1 MQQSHPSVTHWDDKR
16 EDARIMEKY
25 IILILSYIL
34 GSIPFSLIIAKI
46 NGINLREVGSG
57 NIGATNVARTGNK
70 RLAVLA
76 LFLDSLKG
84 FVGVYT
90 AQQFCDNNDFYIYVS
105 AILAVLGHMF
115 PIWLR
120 FNGGKGVATTLG
132 VLVALNISIALAFV
146 FVWLIVFFTFRY
158 SSLASLAATAI
169 AVVISF
175 FFQKELFLVLLT
187 AAILIFLK
195 HYKNIANLLQ
205 GRERKFL

>member
-1 MQQSHPSVTHWDDKR
+1 
-16 EDARIMEKY
+16 ME
-25 IILILSYIL
+25 IFVVFVLSYIL

-146 FVWLIVFFTFRY
+146 FVWPIVFFIFRY
-158 SSLASLAATAI
+158 SSLASLAANAAAVI
-169 AVVISF
+169 ASF
-175 FFQKELFLVLLT
+175 FFQKELFLILLT
-187 AAILIFLK
+187 VAILIFLK

>member
-1 MQQSHPSVTHWDDKR
+1 MIEIFVVFV
-16 EDARIMEKY
+16 
-25 IILILSYIL
+25 LSYIL

-146 FVWLIVFFTFRY
+146 FVWLIVFFIFRY
-158 SSLASLAATAI
+158 SSLASLAANAAAVI
-169 AVVISF
+169 ASF
-175 FFQKELFLVLLT
+175 FFQKELFLILLT
-187 AAILIFLK
+187 VAILIFLK

>member
-1 MQQSHPSVTHWDDKR
+1 MIEIFVVFV
-16 EDARIMEKY
+16 
-25 IILILSYIL
+25 LSYIL

-70 RLAVLA
+70 RLAVLT

-146 FVWLIVFFTFRY
+146 FVWLIVFFIFRY
-158 SSLASLAATAI
+158 SSLASLAANAAAVI
-169 AVVISF
+169 ASF
-175 FFQKELFLVLLT
+175 FFQKELFLILLT
-187 AAILIFLK
+187 VAILIFLK

-205 GRERKFL
+205 GREHKFL

>member
-1 MQQSHPSVTHWDDKR
+1 
-16 EDARIMEKY
+16 MEKY

-70 RLAVLA
+70 FLAAIA
-76 LFLDSLKG
+76 LFLDTSKG
-84 FVGVYT
+84 FIAVYT

-132 VLVALNISIALAFV
+132 VLVALNISIALALAFI
-146 FVWLIVFFTFRY
+146 FVWLIVFFIFRY
-158 SSLASLAATAI
+158 SSLASLAANAAAVI
-169 AVVISF
+169 ASF
-175 FFQKELFLVLLT
+175 FFQKELFLILLT
-187 AAILIFLK
+187 VAILIFLK

-205 GRERKFL
+205 GREHKFL

>member
-1 MQQSHPSVTHWDDKR
+1 
-16 EDARIMEKY
+16 MEKY

-132 VLVALNISIALAFV
+132 VLIALNISIALAFV
-146 FVWLIVFFTFRY
+146 FFWLIVFFIFRY
-158 SSLASLAATAI
+158 SSLASLAATAAAVI
-169 AVVISF
+169 ASF
-175 FFQKELFLVLLT
+175 FFQKELFLILLT
-187 AAILIFLK
+187 VAILIFLK
-195 HYKNIANLLQ
+195 HYRNIANLLQ
-205 GRERKFL
+205 GREHKFL

>member
-1 MQQSHPSVTHWDDKR
+1 
-16 EDARIMEKY
+16 MEKY

-70 RLAVLA
+70 FLAAIA
-76 LFLDSLKG
+76 LFLDTSKG
-84 FVGVYT
+84 FIAVYT

-105 AILAVLGHMF
+105 AILAVLGHIF

-132 VLVALNISIALAFV
+132 VLIALNISIALAFV
-146 FVWLIVFFTFRY
+146 FVWLIVFFIFRY
-158 SSLASLAATAI
+158 SSLASLAATAAAVI
-169 AVVISF
+169 ASF
-175 FFQKELFLVLLT
+175 FFQKELFLILLT
-187 AAILIFLK
+187 VAILIFLK

-205 GRERKFL
+205 GREHKFL

>member
-1 MQQSHPSVTHWDDKR
+1 
-16 EDARIMEKY
+16 ME
-25 IILILSYIL
+25 IFVVFVLSYIL

-146 FVWLIVFFTFRY
+146 FVWLIVFFIFRY
-158 SSLASLAATAI
+158 SSLASLAANAAAVI
-169 AVVISF
+169 ASF
-175 FFQKELFLVLLT
+175 FFQKELFLILLT
-187 AAILIFLK
+187 VAILIFLK

-205 GRERKFL
+205 GREHKFL

>member
-1 MQQSHPSVTHWDDKR
+1 
-16 EDARIMEKY
+16 ME
-25 IILILSYIL
+25 IFVVFVLSYIL

-70 RLAVLA
+70 FLAAIA
-76 LFLDSLKG
+76 LFLDTSKG
-84 FVGVYT
+84 FIAVYT

-132 VLVALNISIALAFV
+132 VLIALNISIALAFV
-146 FVWLIVFFTFRY
+146 FVWLIVFFIFRY
-158 SSLASLAATAI
+158 SSLASLAATAAAVI
-169 AVVISF
+169 ASF
-175 FFQKELFLVLLT
+175 FFQKELFLILLT
-187 AAILIFLK
+187 VAILIFLK

-205 GRERKFL
+205 GREHKFL

>member
-1 MQQSHPSVTHWDDKR
+1 MIEIFVVFV
-16 EDARIMEKY
+16 
-25 IILILSYIL
+25 LSYIL

-132 VLVALNISIALAFV
+132 VLVALNISIALALAFV
-146 FVWLIVFFTFRY
+146 FVWLIVFFIFRY
-158 SSLASLAATAI
+158 SSLASLAANAAAVI
-169 AVVISF
+169 ASF
-175 FFQKELFLVLLT
+175 FFQKELFLILLT
-187 AAILIFLK
+187 VAILIFLK

-205 GRERKFL
+205 GREHKFL

>member
-1 MQQSHPSVTHWDDKR
+1 MIEIFVVFV
-16 EDARIMEKY
+16 
-25 IILILSYIL
+25 LSYIL

-146 FVWLIVFFTFRY
+146 FVWLIVFFIFRY
-158 SSLASLAATAI
+158 SSLASLAANAAAVI
-169 AVVISF
+169 ASF
-175 FFQKELFLVLLT
+175 FFQKELFVILLT
-187 AAILIFLK
+187 VAILIFLK

-205 GRERKFL
+205 GREHKFL

>member
-1 MQQSHPSVTHWDDKR
+1 
-16 EDARIMEKY
+16 MEKY

-105 AILAVLGHMF
+105 AILAVLGHMS

-132 VLVALNISIALAFV
+132 VLVALNIPVALVFI
-146 FVWLIVFFTFRY
+146 FVWLAVFFTFRY
-158 SSLASLAATAI
+158 SSLASLSATSTTVAW
-169 AVVISF
+169 SF
-175 FFQKELFLVLLT
+175 FFQRNLFLILLVIGT
-187 AAILIFLK
+187 LVFLT
-195 HYKNIANLLQ
+195 HHRNIANLLQ
-205 GRERKFL
+205 GKEHKFL

>member
-1 MQQSHPSVTHWDDKR
+1 
-16 EDARIMEKY
+16 MEKY
-25 IILILSYIL
+25 IILILSYVI

-84 FVGVYT
+84 FVAVYT

-132 VLVALNISIALAFV
+132 VLIVLNISIALAFV
-146 FVWLIVFFTFRY
+146 FVWLIVFFIFRY
-158 SSLASLAATAI
+158 SSLASLAATAAAVI
-169 AVVISF
+169 ASF
-175 FFQKELFLVLLT
+175 FFQKELFLILLT
-187 AAILIFLK
+187 VAILIFLK

>member
-1 MQQSHPSVTHWDDKR
+1 
-16 EDARIMEKY
+16 MEKY

-84 FVGVYT
+84 FVAVYT
-90 AQQFCDNNDFYIYVS
+90 AQQFYDNNDFYIYVS

-120 FNGGKGVATTLG
+120 FNGGKGVAITLG
-132 VLVALNISIALAFV
+132 ALIALNISIALAFV
-146 FVWLIVFFTFRY
+146 LVWLIVFFIFRY
-158 SSLASLAATAI
+158 SSLASLAATAAAVI
-169 AVVISF
+169 ASF
-175 FFQKELFLVLLT
+175 FFQKELFLILLT
-187 AAILIFLK
+187 VAILIFLK

-205 GRERKFL
+205 GREHKFL